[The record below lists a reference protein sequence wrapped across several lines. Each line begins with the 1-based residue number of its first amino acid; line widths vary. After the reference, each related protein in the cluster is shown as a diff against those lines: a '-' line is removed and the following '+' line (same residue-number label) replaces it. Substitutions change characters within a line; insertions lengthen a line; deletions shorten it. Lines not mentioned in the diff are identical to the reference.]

1 MVNNKNR
8 KRVLILCTG
17 NVARSQM
24 AEGLLR
30 HLAGDRFEV
39 FSAGLLPSYVR
50 ANAITVM
57 NELGIDISHHR
68 SKSLDEFLETP
79 FDYVITVCDHISE
92 HCPIF
97 PGPARR
103 IHWSI
108 KDPVAPGGEAAQL
121 EAFRFARDDLKSRIQ
136 EFVAHESGT
145 HASGVLSNQQ

>member
-1 MVNNKNR
+1 MTDK

-30 HLAGDRFEV
+30 HIAGDRFEV

-50 ANAITVM
+50 PNAITVM

-68 SKSLDEFLETP
+68 SKSLNEFRETP
-79 FDYVITVCDHISE
+79 FDYVITVCDHASE
-92 HCPIF
+92 QCPIF
-97 PGPARR
+97 PGPAKR

-108 KDPVAPGGEAAQL
+108 DDPVAPGGEEAQL
-121 EAFRFARDDLKSRIQ
+121 AAFRRARDELK
-136 EFVAHESGT
+136 EKLETFAEEST
-145 HASGVLSNQQ
+145 

>member
-1 MVNNKNR
+1 MAEK

-30 HLAGDRFEV
+30 HMAGDRFAV

-50 ANAITVM
+50 PAAIAVM

-68 SKSLDEFLETP
+68 SKSLDEFLDTP
-79 FDYVITVCDHISE
+79 FDFVITVCDHATE
-92 HCPIF
+92 QCPIF
-97 PGPARR
+97 PGPAKR

-108 KDPVAPGGEAAQL
+108 DDPVAPGGEAMQL
-121 EAFRFARDDLKSRIQ
+121 KAFRRARDELQSSLQR
-136 EFVAHESGT
+136 FVDGLSGE
-145 HASGVLSNQQ
+145 

>member
-1 MVNNKNR
+1 MSEK

-50 ANAITVM
+50 PHAITVM
-57 NELGIDISHHR
+57 SELGIDISHHR
-68 SKSLDEFLETP
+68 SKSLNEYLDTS
-79 FDYVITVCDHISE
+79 FDFVITVCDHVSE
-92 HCPIF
+92 RCPVF
-97 PGPARR
+97 PGPAKR

-108 KDPVAPGGEAAQL
+108 DDPVAPGGDEAQL
-121 EAFRFARDDLKSRIQ
+121 EAFRNARDDLRQRLLTFVEQEKS
-136 EFVAHESGT
+136 AAG
-145 HASGVLSNQQ
+145 N

>member
-1 MVNNKNR
+1 MTKK

-17 NVARSQM
+17 NVARSQT

-50 ANAITVM
+50 PNAIAVM
-57 NELGIDISHHR
+57 KEIGIDISHHR
-68 SKSLDEFLETP
+68 SKSLNEFIDTP
-79 FDYVITVCDHISE
+79 FDYVITVCDHASQ

-97 PGPARR
+97 PGPAKR

-108 KDPVAPGGEAAQL
+108 EDTVAFGYDEAEQA
-121 EAFRFARDDLKSRIQ
+121 AFRHSRHDL
-136 EFVAHESGT
+136 HG
-145 HASGVLSNQQ
+145 

>member
-1 MVNNKNR
+1 MIDK

-30 HLAGDRFEV
+30 HFAGDRFEV
-39 FSAGLLPSYVR
+39 FSAGLVPSYVR
-50 ANAITVM
+50 PNAIAVM

-68 SKSLDEFLETP
+68 SKSLNEFVETP
-79 FDYVITVCDHISE
+79 FDYVITVCDQASE

-97 PGPARR
+97 PGPAKR

-108 KDPVAPGGEAAQL
+108 DDPVAPGGEKAQL
-121 EAFRFARDDLKSRIQ
+121 AAFRKAREDLKSRIQ
-136 EFVAHESGT
+136 EFVANEG
-145 HASGVLSNQQ
+145 G